1 MWHVSSRSG
10 VATLRTA
17 IHLLLTYLT
26 PPPPKIN
33 PSYGLGLS
41 RRPIVAAMCSWFATE
56 LWRVYRSKS
65 AARAPAQQRAA
76 SCCEPRYDAQH
87 RLAAVV
93 NSGREPDSKIL
104 EEMVAEAP
112 GPINFTMFLG
122 LFGDRLKGRLTDRS
136 Q

>member
-1 MWHVSSRSG
+1 
-10 VATLRTA
+10 
-17 IHLLLTYLT
+17 
-26 PPPPKIN
+26 
-33 PSYGLGLS
+33 
-41 RRPIVAAMCSWFATE
+41 MCSWFAAE
-56 LWRVYRSKS
+56 LWRGYRSKS